1 LSSSLNSGFKTIE
14 LFPNLDRLN
23 MKRYSPTSK
32 TQAGLTLI
40 EIMIALTISL
50 VLLAGVVQI
59 FISAKQ
65 SYNIQQALSRVQENA
80 RMVNDTMLRDIS
92 SAGYMG
98 CLGTPEEVIN
108 TLSDKSSSYDYASSI
123 EGTDGGAGNPDSI
136 TVRHV
141 SEASAI
147 PVMLPMTSQSAPLQL
162 TDNRFGFKQWDV
174 VTVSDCSHVAI
185 FMITNVPATSGTVEI
200 QHAAGMTAPDD
211 GSTQNAGQSNTT
223 DDLQHIFGSPEASN
237 SKIYS
242 VGTTSYEIKAS
253 TNNPKKKSLFIT
265 PGGEIEGIEDMQI
278 QYGIGNSPASAGTPV
293 IAEQYLDANDPG
305 IDWKNVVA
313 VRITFVANSVDL
325 PVKLGEG
332 DGLLHKTFTTTIR
345 LRNKAPA

>member
-1 LSSSLNSGFKTIE
+1 MKNSIS
-14 LFPNLDRLN
+14 R
-23 MKRYSPTSK
+23 SK
-32 TQAGLTLI
+32 AQSGLTLI
-40 EIMIALTISL
+40 EIMIAITISL

-59 FISAKQ
+59 FFSAKQ

-80 RMVNDTMLRDIS
+80 RMVNDTMLRDIA

-108 TLSDKSSSYDYASSI
+108 TLSDKSSSYDFASSI
-123 EGTDGGAGNPDSI
+123 AGSDGGAGNSDSI

-147 PVMLPMTSQSAPLQL
+147 PVMLPMTSQSAPIELV
-162 TDNRFGFKQWDV
+162 DNRFGLKQWDV
-174 VTVSDCSHVAI
+174 VTVSDCSHVAV
-185 FMITNVPATSGTVEI
+185 FMITNEPATTGTVEI
-200 QHAAGMTAPDD
+200 QHVTGQVAPDD
-211 GSTQNAGQSNTT
+211 GTTQNAGQSNST

-237 SKIYS
+237 AKIYS
-242 VGTTSYEIKAS
+242 VGTTTYEIKAS

-278 QYGIGNSPASAGTPV
+278 QYGLGNSPTGTPV
-293 IAEQYLDANDPG
+293 IAEQYLDADDPK

-313 VRITFVANSVDL
+313 VRITFVVNSVDL
-325 PVKLGEG
+325 MVKLGEG

-345 LRNKAPA
+345 LRNRAPA